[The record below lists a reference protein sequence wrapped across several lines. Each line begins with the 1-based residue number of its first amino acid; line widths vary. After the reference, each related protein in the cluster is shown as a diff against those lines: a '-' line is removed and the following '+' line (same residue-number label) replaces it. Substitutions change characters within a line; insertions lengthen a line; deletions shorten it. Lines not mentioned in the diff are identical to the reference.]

1 MRVAI
6 VGSRDITDSVEKE
19 EYWYAKICE
28 HIPPNCTE
36 IVSGGAEGIDT
47 LARRYAKEHK
57 LLLKEFLPDYGR
69 YGKPA
74 AFMRNT
80 EIVGY
85 AHIVLA
91 FWDGKSRGTADTV
104 LKCYQMNKPVEIYL

>member
-6 VGSRDITDSVEKE
+6 VGSRDITDKE
-19 EYWYAKICE
+19 EYWYSKICGN
-28 HIPPNCTE
+28 IPPNCTE

-57 LLLKEFLPDYGR
+57 LLLKEFLPDYKKYGR
-69 YGKPA
+69 SA
-74 AFMRNT
+74 AFIRND

-104 LKCYQMNKPVEIYL
+104 LKCYRANKPVEIYL

>member
-6 VGSRDITDSVEKE
+6 VGSRDLHDKE
-19 EYWYAKICE
+19 EYWYNKICE
-28 HIPPNCTE
+28 KIPLNCTE

-47 LARRYAKEHK
+47 LARRYAKEHG
-57 LLLKEFLPDYGR
+57 LLLKEFLPDYDR

-80 EIVGY
+80 QIVEY
-85 AHIVLA
+85 AHMVIA
-91 FWDGKSRGTADTV
+91 FWDGKSKGTADTIM
-104 LKCYQMNKPVEIYL
+104 KCYQLNKPVEIFIQ